1 MTTINS
7 KHPIEA
13 IEPVSNDGED
23 IILLSQ
29 PYRVEVAIEGVA
41 AYLYHRYSNAS
52 VEAKGKAAKGST
64 AKKTDD
70 IDSYIWRT
78 PDGDIGIPGN
88 HLRGAIV
95 LAAKYIQDPRSPR
108 KSAMDLFKAGV
119 VVLTE
124 VATTGQR
131 AWDYIDQQRVVVQR
145 SAVTRSRPA
154 LSPGWKA
161 EFVVQVM
168 IPEYVTP
175 PMLNAVIAN
184 AGRLCGLGDFR
195 PTYGRFQVTR
205 FEVLAD

>member
-1 MTTINS
+1 MTVNGKT
-7 KHPIEA
+7 PIEA
-13 IEPVSNDGED
+13 IEPVSNDAED
-23 IILLSQ
+23 IVVLSE
-29 PYRVEVAIEGVA
+29 PYRVVVAIEGEA
-41 AYLYHRYSNAS
+41 PYLYHRYSNEA
-52 VEAKGKAAKGST
+52 VEAQAKAAKGSK
-64 AKKTDD
+64 AKKSDNVE
-70 IDSYIWRT
+70 SYVWRT
-78 PDGDIGIPGN
+78 PDGEIGIPGN

-124 VATTGQR
+124 VATTGQK
-131 AWDYIDQQRVVVQR
+131 AWDYIDQQRVVIQR

-161 EFVVQVM
+161 EFIVQVM

-184 AGRLCGLGDFR
+184 AGRLCGIGDFR

-205 FEVLAD
+205 FEVLAN